1 MTVSSTPLD
10 LLETIRRELAPAEGG
25 NRLVPLVAEGR
36 LPRERLAALAG
47 EEYQIIRSDR
57 RSFLVLAARF
67 PEPPAAEFFTGLAAG
82 ETLALGHLME
92 LAAALGMDEG
102 DLERYEPQPGCQAY
116 PAFVS
121 WLALNG
127 ARGDVALALIANF
140 GAWGSYCGAVA
151 ESLRSRYGFDEG
163 ACAFFDFF
171 ATPVPEVEEQ
181 AVAVATAST
190 VAGEPPTLARRYA
203 RLIQSYELSFWN
215 TLADDIPETA

>member
-1 MTVSSTPLD
+1 MTTSSAPLD
-10 LLETIRRELAPAEGG
+10 LLARIRRELAPAEGG

-47 EEYQIIRSDR
+47 EEYHIIRSDR

-67 PEPPAAEFFTGLAAG
+67 PEPPAVELFTGLAAG
-82 ETLALGHLME
+82 ETLALGHLMDY
-92 LAAALGMDEG
+92 AAAVGMDAG
-102 DLERYEPQPGCQAY
+102 DLERYEPRPGCQTYTGYVA
-116 PAFVS
+116 

-127 ARGDVALALIANF
+127 AMSDVALALIANF

-151 ESLRSRYGFDEG
+151 EALRGRYGFDDR

-181 AVAVATAST
+181 ALAVAAAGMA
-190 VAGEPPTLARRYA
+190 AGEPPALARRYA
-203 RLIQSYELSFWN
+203 RLIQAYELDFWN
-215 TLADDIPETA
+215 TLAADLPDPP